1 MQLLEEFVDSMG
13 KEEKL
18 IESAKKSLIKAVDYD
33 KKEKPN
39 DALRHYMEGIDF
51 LDKAVKMMT
60 LDDNRRSPLYKQ
72 IAQYVSRAEQLKDAT
87 KVEVGF
93 LEQRR
98 IEANSVGHG
107 YDKIFGRC
115 LDDKLTA
122 VNVQDAYVC
131 AHHQIL
137 NFVRFCELVVGNAP
151 NIRCITLRTGIEARN
166 NQLAFDELTR
176 SLEKVNVVLK
186 VEFSPSIHDREIR
199 FNNGWIVKIGRGLDY
214 FKNPVLILFTLLMSH
229 EKATMTKA
237 GGNKAFND
245 YKAELFKEAERIVM
259 EEFPKKVIEYNNLLQ
274 THRFSY
280 ARLPEMMPDPDLNIP
295 VPCAAHLN
303 DVDGD
308 APATKKRKLV
318 DVAPSFNNGT
328 PVYGFINGTVPC
340 NAHLADLMDQIR
352 PLLRDAV
359 ENVNK
364 VKMWITLLIPR
375 IEDGNNFGVSIQ
387 EETLSEVRN
396 VESEAAS
403 FLDQMSRYFTS
414 RAKLLTKD
422 LLLYLLDCMKDID
435 DFVFKNIQCSAIC
448 LAKLE
453 KTGLRDV
460 RRTLLNGL
468 SEDLESQ
475 PLNHN
480 VRSTLI
486 GIGNFLL
493 YSRGKVGFGVYSAQI
508 DALAC
513 AVTSIL
519 EILED
524 HENIGQSKSHLLRL
538 TCYVMGLLRSLGRYS
553 VSPERPL
560 ISYVFPLD
568 FQEASLQNSEPPR
581 ISSDDAWAW
590 LDGGSLSAEQ
600 EATTSQRLVKLYNKF
615 GASFGSF
622 IKRFPYK
629 TVSETLTLACLSL
642 LREVLRPFS
651 VLNKDCAV
659 KENFAKELN
668 AFVVHLL
675 GMLEVQ
681 RQSLGERRTT
691 PASGGRRITDVE
703 LPRQSISILAS
714 ACALELIVWAAVDD
728 IDSDAVCSTMSAR
741 LFAINTNR
749 VQLSQLPLG
758 LRALSSL
765 GGLAE
770 KFPSVATATVVPI
783 VSRFLLEP
791 APILAKLSSETS
803 TERKSEERR
812 QEESAAKRKAALDA
826 LRNAAI
832 DALCRALK
840 SSLSVDADSVQA
852 CLASL
857 SSKLFVCSSVN
868 NLNFHTA
875 DRVVALVCENA
886 IMTLG
891 GIGVAL
897 VGSKDV
903 PDMVL
908 QIFLQRYKFL
918 RSYEISSVK
927 NLYCQMS
934 TSAGNLGV
942 LMPKIATLLK
952 RMSPISQPST
962 KLRNLFRDFW
972 FYCTV
977 LGFDVEYS
985 GLWPEDWYNAV
996 CVIAT
1001 KSPVLIA
1008 QENLRSELIDN
1019 AAIKGDTIS
1028 PNELQEFRNT
1038 VCGVLNHQAEV
1049 VPIVNRM
1056 DFAQCT
1062 YLLSVLRMEKMRV
1075 IHAEYKEAL
1084 HEFFKYL
1091 EDKTIRKDKGG
1102 MWMCLLAGASI
1113 VFEAYL
1119 ENYKK
1124 NRTEESSELEYHVQF
1139 LLIQFNHN
1147 LKEVRRCA
1155 DACLS
1160 RLVDKFPYLLWSGK
1174 VLTTALRLLQALQ
1187 LNLVED
1193 PSCSESTFTMKGLP
1207 WSIQLQES
1215 IEGRTTVVKD
1225 FSQRC
1230 EQILQEAMKW
1240 APAITHSHLLEYVS
1254 TYGAPTDTSLRLA
1267 MDAVT
1272 NAGSENTSMYLS
1284 SLHMRSMYL
1293 GEVKGVLASRA
1304 ADEDE
1309 TPECNLVKRLERD
1322 LEAAIVSGSRDEL
1335 QNAIMLLTA
1344 LFVTL
1349 KESRGAY
1356 ASTDAATRSDVN
1368 DHILSILVHCPL
1380 RSFEES
1386 TLQLC
1391 VLSWNWLLAAR
1402 TDIQNIFIAERVDV
1416 AKYSSREQL
1425 DILET
1430 MFAQSLSLVVGTGPA
1445 TIAPSPALS
1454 TPLFEYN
1461 VFLTRSIEAVG
1472 VRFRLLSCALSM
1484 LQGEATSARPSNNVI
1499 RQRVYASALD
1509 YFTLSPQGPTQM
1521 HAQLRADVKLL
1532 ISFWQTLYADGK
1544 YIKKEV
1550 FSAKGEFFTFAIILV
1565 KGNEIERL
1573 CAWLH
1578 PLGESTEEG
1587 VAPVEQWMKSTLPE
1601 IRVETRVLKEN
1612 AKLAWEIAPELA
1624 VYLPTRFRTCPSLRD
1639 TLQEL
1644 VRQQPEA
1651 VSHLPDALPLFLGD
1665 NTVFEHTDI
1674 AHVLT
1679 WATCSPVMALSL
1691 LTPRQYPLHPVTVQY
1706 AVRVL
1711 RSYPADALLMYIP
1724 QLVQAVRHD
1733 TMGYVAELIVWL
1745 AGHSQLLAHQLI
1757 WNMETNMYT
1766 DEDSK
1771 NKDPVLFDAL
1781 NEIIKKTTSQL
1792 EGAARRFHEAEFS
1805 LFHRLTAISGTIKP
1819 YPKGD
1824 ARKKACLKAL
1834 AEVKLETITYL
1845 PSNPE
1850 AFLLDIDYSSGTPMQ
1865 SAAKAPFL
1873 ARFKVQRCGVQQ
1885 LERIGLEAQSHEKG
1899 KPPPPHA
1906 DLNELRKVSDNGTC
1920 WQAAIFKVGDDVR
1933 QDMLALQLMQL
1944 MKNVWAG
1951 LGLPVCVFPYRYCSS
1966 VVTRVGDDV
1975 RQDMLALQLMQLM
1988 KNVWAG
1994 LGLPVCVFPYRVV
2007 ATSPGCGVIECV
2019 PNSKSRDQLGRQTD
2033 FGLYEY
2039 FKTTYGDESSESF
2052 QEARRN
2058 FVRSMAGYS
2067 VFSFLLQI
2075 KDRHNGNI
2083 MIDLDGHII
2092 HIDFGFM
2099 FESSPGGNLGFEP
2112 DFKLSEEMVA
2122 IMGGKMEAAPFRQ
2135 FATLCVQAY
2144 LAVRPYQK
2152 AFVSL
2157 VSLMLDTGLPCFRGK
2172 TIQQL
2177 RARFAPEMNEKDA
2190 ARYMHSVITNCFL
2203 NIRSKMYDQLQ
2214 YIQNEIPY

>member
-1 MQLLEEFVDSMG
+1 
-13 KEEKL
+13 
-18 IESAKKSLIKAVDYD
+18 
-33 KKEKPN
+33 
-39 DALRHYMEGIDF
+39 
-51 LDKAVKMMT
+51 
-60 LDDNRRSPLYKQ
+60 
-72 IAQYVSRAEQLKDAT
+72 
-87 KVEVGF
+87 
-93 LEQRR
+93 
-98 IEANSVGHG
+98 
-107 YDKIFGRC
+107 
-115 LDDKLTA
+115 
-122 VNVQDAYVC
+122 
-131 AHHQIL
+131 
-137 NFVRFCELVVGNAP
+137 
-151 NIRCITLRTGIEARN
+151 
-166 NQLAFDELTR
+166 
-176 SLEKVNVVLK
+176 
-186 VEFSPSIHDREIR
+186 
-199 FNNGWIVKIGRGLDY
+199 
-214 FKNPVLILFTLLMSH
+214 
-229 EKATMTKA
+229 
-237 GGNKAFND
+237 
-245 YKAELFKEAERIVM
+245 
-259 EEFPKKVIEYNNLLQ
+259 
-274 THRFSY
+274 
-280 ARLPEMMPDPDLNIP
+280 
-295 VPCAAHLN
+295 
-303 DVDGD
+303 
-308 APATKKRKLV
+308 
-318 DVAPSFNNGT
+318 
-328 PVYGFINGTVPC
+328 
-340 NAHLADLMDQIR
+340 
-352 PLLRDAV
+352 
-359 ENVNK
+359 
-364 VKMWITLLIPR
+364 
-375 IEDGNNFGVSIQ
+375 
-387 EETLSEVRN
+387 
-396 VESEAAS
+396 
-403 FLDQMSRYFTS
+403 
-414 RAKLLTKD
+414 
-422 LLLYLLDCMKDID
+422 MKDID

-448 LAKLE
+448 LAKIE
-453 KTGLRDV
+453 KTTLSDL

-493 YSRGKVGFGVYSAQI
+493 YSRGKFAAELVPLLIKALAILPQLKWVDDGLLNKNDRVPVQEQFAFCFNTVLSDLATHLPAYRDVIVSAQI

-519 EILED
+519 ELLED

-538 TCYVMGLLRSLGRYS
+538 TCYVMGLLRSLGRFS
-553 VSPERPL
+553 VDANRPL
-560 ISYVFPLD
+560 ISYVFPVE
-568 FQEASLQNSEPPR
+568 FQTPAESNSGSEKKDSDIPR
-581 ISSDDAWAW
+581 ISSDDTWTW
-590 LDGGSLSAEQ
+590 LDGGPVLTDKE
-600 EATTSQRLVKLYNKF
+600 TSTNSIQRLAKLYNKF
-615 GASFGSF
+615 GASFVYSYTETKEGVRLLLNNKELESLFDTVQQILKKEVLTQLDNHATDVYTGSL

-629 TVSETLTLACLSL
+629 TVSETLTLACLSM

-651 VLNKDCAV
+651 VLSKGCSV

-675 GMLEVQ
+675 GQLEAQ

-691 PASGGRRITDVE
+691 PAGVGRRPTDLE
-703 LPRQSISILAS
+703 LPRHSISILA
-714 ACALELIVWAAVDD
+714 ATCALELIVWAAVDD

-741 LFAINTNR
+741 LFVVNTSR
-749 VQLSQLPLG
+749 VQLSQLPLS

-783 VSRFLLEP
+783 LSRFLLEP

-803 TERKSEERR
+803 SEKKSEERR
-812 QEESAAKRKAALDA
+812 QEETSAKRKSALDA
-826 LRNAAI
+826 LRNGAI

-840 SSLSVDADSVQA
+840 SSLCVDADSVQA

-857 SSKLFVCSSVN
+857 SSKLFVCSSAT
-868 NLNFHTA
+868 NF
-875 DRVVALVCENA
+875 VVALVCENA

-908 QIFLQRYKFL
+908 QIFLQRFANPPSPL
-918 RSYEISSVK
+918 DNVMVRCLANMWIAGARSIYDGVMKLFTQISIESSNRVYSQEPVSAGEHRYAHVSLSVDTALGRMADGVAEGEDQQALLVRLLELFVQLGIEGRRVGEK
-927 NLYCQMS
+927 VSKSTVKMS

-1038 VCGVLNHQAEV
+1038 VCGVLNHQADV

-1075 IHAEYKEAL
+1075 VHAEHKEAL

-1119 ENYKK
+1119 DNYKK
-1124 NRTEESSELEYHVQF
+1124 NRANESSESALEYHVQF
-1139 LLIQFNHN
+1139 LLVQFNHN

-1160 RLVDKFPYLLWSGK
+1160 RLVDTFPYLLWSGR

-1187 LNLVED
+1187 LNLVQD
-1193 PSCSESTFTMKGLP
+1193 PTCSESTFTMNGLP
-1207 WSIQLQES
+1207 WSIQLQDS
-1215 IEGRTTVVKD
+1215 IEGRTMVVKD

-1254 TYGAPTDTSLRLA
+1254 TFGAPSDTSLRLA

-1284 SLHMRSMYL
+1284 SLHMRSLYL

-1309 TPECNLVKRLERD
+1309 TPECSLVKRLERD
-1322 LEAAIVSGSRDEL
+1322 LTVAIASGSKEDL

-1349 KESRGAY
+1349 KEFRGAY
-1356 ASTDAATRSDVN
+1356 AAADAVTRSDVN
-1368 DHILSILVHCPL
+1368 DHILSILVRCPL
-1380 RSFEES
+1380 RSFDES

-1391 VLSWNWLLAAR
+1391 VLSWNWILAAR
-1402 TDIQNIFIAERVDV
+1402 NDIQNIFLREMCSAWTESCRQGLGIYERMAPSQSPLCEQLKSPPKPPHYKPHALWLNFIAERVDV

-1430 MFAQSLSLVVGTGPA
+1430 MFAQSLSLVVGSGPV
-1445 TIAPSPALS
+1445 TVAPSPALS
-1454 TPLFEYN
+1454 LPLFEQH

-1484 LQGEATSARPSNNVI
+1484 LQGEATAARPSNNVI

-1521 HAQLRADVKLL
+1521 QAQLRADVKLL
-1532 ISFWQTLYADGK
+1532 ISFWQVLYADGK
-1544 YIKKEV
+1544 YIKKEIFLTKDNELGITPTLNQIEPYV
-1550 FSAKGEFFTFAIILV
+1550 EQLGNRSSSQTWHAASSSSTHYVNTLTLSKNAITSTRGSVSRKFISNGKNSMDVEKQVKMFLRWRNLILLLV
-1565 KGNEIERL
+1565 GNEIERL
-1573 CAWLH
+1573 CAWLN

-1587 VAPVEQWMKSTLPE
+1587 VGPVEQWMKSTLPE

-1612 AKLAWEIAPELA
+1612 SKLAWEISPELA
-1624 VYLPTRFRTCPSLRD
+1624 VYLPTRFRTCPTLRD
-1639 TLQEL
+1639 TLQEM
-1644 VRQQPEA
+1644 VRLQPEA

-1665 NTVFEHTDI
+1665 TTVFEHTDI

-1781 NEIIKKTTSQL
+1781 NDIIKKTTSQL
-1792 EGAARRFHEAEFS
+1792 EGAARRFHEAEFT

-1819 YPKGD
+1819 FPKGD

-1850 AFLLDIDYSSGTPMQ
+1850 AFLLEIDYSSGTPMQ

-1873 ARFKVQRCGVQQ
+1873 ARFKVQRCGVHE
-1885 LERIGLEAQSHEKG
+1885 LERLGLEAQSQEKG
-1899 KPPPPHA
+1899 KPPPPRA
-1906 DLNELRKVSDNGTC
+1906 DLNELRKINDSGTC
-1920 WQAAIFKVGDDVR
+1920 WQAAIFK
-1933 QDMLALQLMQL
+1933 
-1944 MKNVWAG
+1944 
-1951 LGLPVCVFPYRYCSS
+1951 
-1966 VVTRVGDDV
+1966 VGDDV

-2122 IMGGKMEAAPFRQ
+2122 IMGGKMEATPFRQ

-2177 RARFAPEMNEKDA
+2177 RARFAPEMNERDA

>member
-1 MQLLEEFVDSMG
+1 
-13 KEEKL
+13 
-18 IESAKKSLIKAVDYD
+18 
-33 KKEKPN
+33 
-39 DALRHYMEGIDF
+39 
-51 LDKAVKMMT
+51 
-60 LDDNRRSPLYKQ
+60 
-72 IAQYVSRAEQLKDAT
+72 
-87 KVEVGF
+87 
-93 LEQRR
+93 
-98 IEANSVGHG
+98 
-107 YDKIFGRC
+107 
-115 LDDKLTA
+115 
-122 VNVQDAYVC
+122 
-131 AHHQIL
+131 
-137 NFVRFCELVVGNAP
+137 
-151 NIRCITLRTGIEARN
+151 
-166 NQLAFDELTR
+166 
-176 SLEKVNVVLK
+176 
-186 VEFSPSIHDREIR
+186 
-199 FNNGWIVKIGRGLDY
+199 
-214 FKNPVLILFTLLMSH
+214 
-229 EKATMTKA
+229 
-237 GGNKAFND
+237 
-245 YKAELFKEAERIVM
+245 
-259 EEFPKKVIEYNNLLQ
+259 
-274 THRFSY
+274 
-280 ARLPEMMPDPDLNIP
+280 
-295 VPCAAHLN
+295 
-303 DVDGD
+303 
-308 APATKKRKLV
+308 
-318 DVAPSFNNGT
+318 
-328 PVYGFINGTVPC
+328 
-340 NAHLADLMDQIR
+340 
-352 PLLRDAV
+352 
-359 ENVNK
+359 
-364 VKMWITLLIPR
+364 
-375 IEDGNNFGVSIQ
+375 
-387 EETLSEVRN
+387 
-396 VESEAAS
+396 
-403 FLDQMSRYFTS
+403 
-414 RAKLLTKD
+414 
-422 LLLYLLDCMKDID
+422 MKDID

-448 LAKLE
+448 LAKIE
-453 KTGLRDV
+453 KTTLHELR
-460 RRTLLNGL
+460 RLLLSGL

-480 VRSTLI
+480 VRSVLI
-486 GIGNFLL
+486 GVGNFLF
-493 YSRGKVGFGVYSAQI
+493 YSHGKFADELVPFLVKALGIVPQMKWVDDGLVNKNDRVPIQEQFAFCFNTVLSDLAALLPEYRDVIVNAQI

-513 AVTSIL
+513 AVASL
-519 EILED
+519 FEILED
-524 HENIGQSKSHLLRL
+524 HENVSQSKTHLLKL
-538 TCYVMGLLRSLGRYS
+538 ICYVLGLLRSLGRYS
-553 VSPERPL
+553 PRSDKPL
-560 ISYVFPLD
+560 ISYVFPMD
-568 FQEASLQNSEPPR
+568 FETPIGTANEDGKKGDEIPR
-581 ISSDDAWAW
+581 ISSDDAWIW
-590 LDGGSLSAEQ
+590 LDNS
-600 EATTSQRLVKLYNKF
+600 TTMTPERDRTSVQRLVKLYNKY
-615 GASFGSF
+615 GASFVCALADKVQFAMNPKELESLFDTVQQLLNKDILTQLDNHATDVYTGSF

-629 TVSETLTLACLSL
+629 TVSETITLACLSL

-651 VLNKDCAV
+651 VQNKDSPV

-668 AFVVHLL
+668 AFVVDILTS
-675 GMLEVQ
+675 LEVQ
-681 RQSLGERRTT
+681 RTSFLGERRMT
-691 PASGGRRITDVE
+691 PAVIPRRPVDQE
-703 LPRQSISILAS
+703 LPRHSMCILAMT
-714 ACALELIVWAAVDD
+714 CGLELVVWAAIDD
-728 IDSDAVCSTMSAR
+728 IDSDAVCSRMSAR
-741 LFAINTNR
+741 LFAVNTNR
-749 VQLSQLPLG
+749 VPLSQLPLA

-783 VSRFLLEP
+783 LSRFLLEP
-791 APILAKLSSETS
+791 APILTKLSSETS
-803 TERKSEERR
+803 TEKRNEERR
-812 QEESAAKRKAALDA
+812 QEENTGKRRSALDA

-840 SSLSVDADSVQA
+840 SSLRVDADSVQA

-857 SSKLFVCSSVN
+857 SSKLFVCSSVS
-868 NLNFHTA
+868 NF
-875 DRVVALVCENA
+875 VVALVCENA

-897 VGSKDV
+897 VASKDV

-908 QIFLQRYKFL
+908 QIYLQRFANPPSPLDNVMVRCLANMWIAGARSIHDGVMKLFTQISIESSNRVYSQEPVAAAEHRYAHVSLAVDTALGRMADGVAEGEDQHALLVRLLELFVQLGIEGRRVGEKVSKSTVKLTIVALSTSTNSYK
-918 RSYEISSVK
+918 
-927 NLYCQMS
+927 MS

-952 RMSPISQPST
+952 RMQPISHPST
-962 KLRNLFRDFW
+962 RLRNLFRDFW

-1019 AAIKGDTIS
+1019 AAIRSDAIS

-1038 VCGVLNHQAEV
+1038 VCGVLNHPADV

-1075 IHAEYKEAL
+1075 IHAEHKEAL

-1102 MWMCLLAGASI
+1102 MWICLLSGATV

-1119 ENYKK
+1119 EAYKK
-1124 NRTEESSELEYHVQF
+1124 NRTNDFSEPALEYHAQF
-1139 LLIQFNHN
+1139 LLVQFNHN

-1160 RLVDKFPYLLWSGK
+1160 RLVDKFPYLLWNGR

-1187 LNLVED
+1187 LNLVQD
-1193 PSCSESTFTMKGLP
+1193 PTCSESTFTMQGLP
-1207 WSIQLQES
+1207 WTIQLQDT
-1215 IEGRTTVVKD
+1215 IEGRTAVVKD

-1240 APAITHSHLLEYVS
+1240 APAITHSHLLEYAS
-1254 TYGAPTDTSLRLA
+1254 SYGGSSDTSLRLA
-1267 MDAVT
+1267 MDAVI
-1272 NAGSENTSMYLS
+1272 NAGSDNTSMYLS
-1284 SLHMRSMYL
+1284 SLHLRSMYL
-1293 GEVKGVLASRA
+1293 GQVKGMLALRA
-1304 ADEDE
+1304 ADDDE
-1309 TPECNLVKRLERD
+1309 TPECTLIKRLEAD
-1322 LEAAIVSGSRDEL
+1322 FEAAIASGCSEAL
-1335 QNAIMLLTA
+1335 KNAIMLLTA

-1349 KESRGAY
+1349 K
-1356 ASTDAATRSDVN
+1356 DVN
-1368 DHILSILVHCPL
+1368 EHILSILVRCPL
-1380 RSFEES
+1380 RSFTES
-1386 TLQLC
+1386 TMQLC

-1402 TDIQNIFIAERVDV
+1402 TDIQNIFLREMCFAWAESARLGQGLYERLPPSPSPLCQQLKAPPKPPHYKPHAIWLNFIAERVDV

-1430 MFAQSLSLVVGTGPA
+1430 MFAQTLSLVVGTGPVA
-1445 TIAPSPALS
+1445 IAVSPALS
-1454 TPLFEYN
+1454 TPLYDQQVSLVRN
-1461 VFLTRSIEAVG
+1461 IEAVG

-1509 YFTLSPQGPTQM
+1509 YFTLAPQGPTQG
-1521 HAQLRADVKLL
+1521 HTQLRADVKLL
-1532 ISFWQTLYADGK
+1532 ISFWQVLYADGK
-1544 YIKKEV
+1544 YIKKEMFLSKDNDVTLTANLTQLEPYVDQLVQRSATQTWHAAASSSTHYVNTLTLSKNALTASTRGSVARKLNQEGKGSLDVEKQVKV
-1550 FSAKGEFFTFAIILV
+1550 FLKWRNLILLLV
-1565 KGNEIERL
+1565 GNEIERL
-1573 CAWLH
+1573 CAWLN
-1578 PLGESTEEG
+1578 PLGDSTEDG
-1587 VAPVEQWMKSTLPE
+1587 FAPVEQWMKSTLPE
-1601 IRVETRVLKEN
+1601 ARMEARILKEN
-1612 AKLAWEIAPELA
+1612 SKLAWDISPELA
-1624 VYLPTRFRTCPSLRD
+1624 VHLPTRFRTCPALRE
-1639 TLQEL
+1639 TLQEMA
-1644 VRQQPEA
+1644 RCQPEA
-1651 VSHLPDALPLFLGD
+1651 VSHLPEALSLFLGD
-1665 NTVFEHTDI
+1665 PSTFEHSDI

-1733 TMGYVAELIVWL
+1733 TIGYVAELIVWL

-1757 WNMETNMYT
+1757 WNMETNMFT
-1766 DEDSK
+1766 DEDGKS
-1771 NKDPVLFDAL
+1771 KDPVLFDAL
-1781 NEIIKKTTSQL
+1781 NEIIKKTISQL

-1805 LFHRLTAISGTIKP
+1805 LFHRLTGISGTIKP
-1819 YPKGD
+1819 FPKGD

-1850 AFLLDIDYSSGTPMQ
+1850 AYLLDIDYSSGTPMQ

-1873 ARFKVQRCGVQQ
+1873 ARFKVRRCGVQE
-1885 LERIGLEAQSHEKG
+1885 LEKIGLEAQSQEKG
-1899 KPPPPHA
+1899 KPPPPRA
-1906 DLNELRKVSDNGTC
+1906 DLNELRKVTDANTC
-1920 WQAAIFKVGDDVR
+1920 WQAAIFK
-1933 QDMLALQLMQL
+1933 
-1944 MKNVWAG
+1944 
-1951 LGLPVCVFPYRYCSS
+1951 
-1966 VVTRVGDDV
+1966 VGDDV

-2144 LAVRPYQK
+2144 LAVRPYHK

-2177 RARFAPEMNEKDA
+2177 RARFAPELNERDA

-2214 YIQNEIPY
+2214 YLQNEIPY

>member
-1 MQLLEEFVDSMG
+1 
-13 KEEKL
+13 
-18 IESAKKSLIKAVDYD
+18 
-33 KKEKPN
+33 
-39 DALRHYMEGIDF
+39 
-51 LDKAVKMMT
+51 
-60 LDDNRRSPLYKQ
+60 
-72 IAQYVSRAEQLKDAT
+72 
-87 KVEVGF
+87 
-93 LEQRR
+93 
-98 IEANSVGHG
+98 
-107 YDKIFGRC
+107 
-115 LDDKLTA
+115 
-122 VNVQDAYVC
+122 
-131 AHHQIL
+131 
-137 NFVRFCELVVGNAP
+137 
-151 NIRCITLRTGIEARN
+151 
-166 NQLAFDELTR
+166 
-176 SLEKVNVVLK
+176 
-186 VEFSPSIHDREIR
+186 
-199 FNNGWIVKIGRGLDY
+199 
-214 FKNPVLILFTLLMSH
+214 
-229 EKATMTKA
+229 
-237 GGNKAFND
+237 
-245 YKAELFKEAERIVM
+245 
-259 EEFPKKVIEYNNLLQ
+259 
-274 THRFSY
+274 
-280 ARLPEMMPDPDLNIP
+280 
-295 VPCAAHLN
+295 
-303 DVDGD
+303 
-308 APATKKRKLV
+308 
-318 DVAPSFNNGT
+318 
-328 PVYGFINGTVPC
+328 
-340 NAHLADLMDQIR
+340 
-352 PLLRDAV
+352 
-359 ENVNK
+359 
-364 VKMWITLLIPR
+364 
-375 IEDGNNFGVSIQ
+375 
-387 EETLSEVRN
+387 
-396 VESEAAS
+396 
-403 FLDQMSRYFTS
+403 
-414 RAKLLTKD
+414 
-422 LLLYLLDCMKDID
+422 MKDIN
-435 DFVFKNIQCSAIC
+435 DFVFKNIQCSAVC
-448 LAKLE
+448 LAKIE
-453 KTGLRDV
+453 KTTMRELR
-460 RRTLLNGL
+460 RYLLSGL

-480 VRSTLI
+480 VRCTLI

-493 YSRGKVGFGVYSAQI
+493 YSHGKFADELVPLLINALSILQQIKWVDDGLVNKYDRIPIQEQFAFSFNTVLSDLAAHLPEHRDAIVNAQI

-513 AVTSIL
+513 AVASIF

-524 HENIGQSKSHLLRL
+524 HENASQSKLHLLKL
-538 TCYVMGLLRSLGRYS
+538 SCYVLGLLRSLGRYS
-553 VSPERPL
+553 PRADKPL
-560 ISYVFPLD
+560 ISYVFPVD
-568 FQEASLQNSEPPR
+568 FDVSTEAEDKTGVTGNDIPR

-590 LDGGSLSAEQ
+590 LDGSSTVSVEK
-600 EATTSQRLVKLYNKF
+600 ERTTVQRLVKLYNKY
-615 GASFGSF
+615 GASFVCTNADKAKFAMNAKELESLF
-622 IKRFPYK
+622 DTVQQLLNKDILMQLDNHATDVYTASSIKRFPYK
-629 TVSETLTLACLSL
+629 TISETIILACLSL

-651 VLNKDCAV
+651 VLSRDSSV
-659 KENFAKELN
+659 KESFAKELN
-668 AFVVHLL
+668 AFVVELL
-675 GMLEVQ
+675 HSLESQ
-681 RQSLGERRTT
+681 RLSFLGERRIT
-691 PASGGRRITDVE
+691 PAGGPRRLADQE
-703 LPRQSISILAS
+703 LPRQSMTILAMT
-714 ACALELIVWAAVDD
+714 CALELIVWAAIDD
-728 IDSDAVCSTMSAR
+728 IDSDAVCSTMSSR
-741 LFAINTNR
+741 LFTMNTNR
-749 VQLSQLPLG
+749 VQLSQLPLA

-783 VSRFLLEP
+783 LSRFLLEP
-791 APILAKLSSETS
+791 APILTKLSSETS
-803 TERKSEERR
+803 YEKRNEERR
-812 QEESAAKRKAALDA
+812 QEDASKRRSALDS
-826 LRNAAI
+826 LRSAAI

-857 SSKLFVCSSVN
+857 SSKLFVCSSVS
-868 NLNFHTA
+868 NLHLHLA

-903 PDMVL
+903 PDMIL
-908 QIFLQRYKFL
+908 QIYLQRFANPPSPL
-918 RSYEISSVK
+918 DIVMVRCLANMWIAGARSIHDGVMKLFTQISIESSNRVYSQEPVAATEHRYAHVSLAVDQALGRIADGIAEGDDQLSLLVRLLELFVQLGIEGRRVGEKVSKSTVK
-927 NLYCQMS
+927 MS

-952 RMSPISQPST
+952 RMQPISQPST
-962 KLRNLFRDFW
+962 RLRNLFRDFW

-996 CVIAT
+996 CIIAT

-1019 AAIKGDTIS
+1019 AAIRSDAIS

-1038 VCGVLNHQAEV
+1038 VCGVLNHSAEV

-1075 IHAEYKEAL
+1075 IHAEHKEAV

-1102 MWMCLLAGASI
+1102 MWSCLLAGATM

-1119 ENYKK
+1119 EAHKK
-1124 NRTEESSELEYHVQF
+1124 NRTNDFSEPALEYHAQF
-1139 LLIQFNHN
+1139 LLVQFNHN

-1160 RLVDKFPYLLWSGK
+1160 CLVDKFPYLLWNGR

-1187 LNLVED
+1187 LNLVQD
-1193 PSCSESTFTMKGLP
+1193 PTCSESTFTMKGLP
-1207 WSIQLQES
+1207 WSIQLQDTF
-1215 IEGRTTVVKD
+1215 EGRSSVVKD

-1240 APAITHSHLLEYVS
+1240 APAITHSHLLEYAS
-1254 TYGAPTDTSLRLA
+1254 SYGGSSDSSLRLA
-1267 MDAVT
+1267 MDAVI
-1272 NAGSENTSMYLS
+1272 NAGSDNTSMYLS

-1293 GEVKGVLASRA
+1293 GQVKGMLALCA
-1304 ADEDE
+1304 ADDDE
-1309 TPECNLVKRLERD
+1309 TPECTLIRRLEVD
-1322 LEAAIVSGSRDEL
+1322 FEAAIKCGCDEKL
-1335 QNAIMLLTA
+1335 KNAIMLLTA

-1349 KESRGAY
+1349 KN
-1356 ASTDAATRSDVN
+1356 VN
-1368 DHILSILVHCPL
+1368 EHILSILVRCPL
-1380 RSFEES
+1380 RNFTETTME
-1386 TLQLC
+1386 LC
-1391 VLSWNWLLAAR
+1391 ILSWNWLLAAR
-1402 TDIQNIFIAERVDV
+1402 TNIQNIFLREMCCAWAESARQGQGLYERTPASPSPLCAQLKAPPKPPHYQPHALWVKFIAERVDV

-1425 DILET
+1425 DVLET
-1430 MFAQSLSLVVGTGPA
+1430 MFAQTLGLAVGNAPVTVPVSPPLSVPVCEQS
-1445 TIAPSPALS
+1445 IFLS
-1454 TPLFEYN
+1454 RN
-1461 VFLTRSIEAVG
+1461 IEAVG
-1472 VRFRLLSCALSM
+1472 VRFQLLSCALNM
-1484 LQGEATSARPSNNVI
+1484 LQGEATTARPSNNVI

-1509 YFTLSPQGPTQM
+1509 YFTHLPQGPTQGL
-1521 HAQLRADVKLL
+1521 AQLKTDVKLL
-1532 ISFWQTLYADGK
+1532 ISFWQVLYADGK
-1544 YIKKEV
+1544 YIKKEIFLSKENDV
-1550 FSAKGEFFTFAIILV
+1550 PFMSNLTQLEPYVEQLAQRSATQTWHASASSSSHYVNTLTLSKNAVTTSARGSVSRKLPQDGKGSLDFEKQVKMFLKWRNLILLLV
-1565 KGNEIERL
+1565 GNEIERL
-1573 CAWLH
+1573 CVWIN
-1578 PLGESTEEG
+1578 PLGDSTEESA
-1587 VAPVEQWMKSTLPE
+1587 APVEQWMKSTLPE
-1601 IRVETRVLKEN
+1601 PRMEARVLKEN
-1612 AKLAWEIAPELA
+1612 SKLAWEISPELA
-1624 VYLPTRFRTCPSLRD
+1624 VHFPTRFRTCPALRD
-1639 TLQEL
+1639 TLQEM
-1644 VRQQPEA
+1644 VRCQPES
-1651 VSHLPDALPLFLGD
+1651 VSHIPEALSLFLGD
-1665 NTVFEHTDI
+1665 PSTFEHSDI

-1711 RSYPADALLMYIP
+1711 RSYPADALLIYIP

-1733 TMGYVAELIVWL
+1733 NIGYVAELIVWL

-1771 NKDPVLFDAL
+1771 NKDPVLYEAL
-1781 NEIIKKTTSQL
+1781 NEIIKKTISQL

-1805 LFHRLTAISGTIKP
+1805 LFHQLTAISGTIKP

-1850 AFLLDIDYSSGTPMQ
+1850 AYLLDIDYSSGTPMQ

-1873 ARFKVQRCGVQQ
+1873 ARFKVRRCGVQE
-1885 LERIGLEAQSHEKG
+1885 LERIGLLAQSHEKG
-1899 KPPPPHA
+1899 KPPPPGG
-1906 DLNELRKVSDNGTC
+1906 DLNELRKVTDSNTC
-1920 WQAAIFKVGDDVR
+1920 WQAAIFK
-1933 QDMLALQLMQL
+1933 
-1944 MKNVWAG
+1944 
-1951 LGLPVCVFPYRYCSS
+1951 
-1966 VVTRVGDDV
+1966 VGDDV

-2083 MIDLDGHII
+2083 MIDLDGNII

-2144 LAVRPYQK
+2144 LAVRPYHK

-2214 YIQNEIPY
+2214 YLQNEIPY